1 MNNRKPLVIIALAV
15 LLCGLLAFR
24 GATAVPTPGEADS
37 SRNADDEKKG
47 GFDPLYVM
55 IPITVLVL
63 GFAVFTFVKEEKKRR

>member
-24 GATAVPTPGEADS
+24 GATAVPTPGEDS
-37 SRNADDEKKG
+37 SKNADEDEKKG

-63 GFAVFTFVKEEKKRR
+63 GAAVFTFVKEEKKRR

>member
-24 GATAVPTPGEADS
+24 GATE
-37 SRNADDEKKG
+37 
-47 GFDPLYVM
+47 GFNPLYVM